1 MKNRFTL
8 TIILLIALFV
18 VSINYY
24 TRNPQTHNPQN
35 NQTDD
40 ETSIKIAV
48 TYEKLTENIELFPH
62 PIPEEKI
69 TSLVELA
76 EKEINQY
83 CTDNQIDTRFTFI
96 PTPIIHKGGTSPG
109 ENPPGLD
116 EMIQLNQSGIN
127 LIVGHDY
134 SQANHYCLQYANEHQ
149 MLLLS
154 PSGTGL
160 GLSKPNDYLY
170 KLMPNEYEDP
180 EVYEKVYAQMIK
192 ELGYKAFITINTGRR
207 SFYPNLIEETG
218 NALNYSYRTTLVE
231 YDINS
236 DDFEPYLEKAADY
249 LLDTIEL
256 YGVENICV
264 LIEPFWIDD
273 DVFLDVAIRYP
284 ILCNVTWFDYVG
296 LSEEWIVEN
305 ALDQRLAKYGFTRL
319 IMYPA
324 DTDRTE
330 EFYQIYIEEVGEL
343 PTPSRVYDEFARYDA
358 CWLMALSVLQAN
370 SSNPE
375 AVKAVLPMICS
386 SYEGVLGNCTLN
398 EYGDRVSTDYRVFTW
413 ENDGGEV
420 FFKDIG
426 YYNSTK
432 NSFIYYPED
441 K

>member
-1 MKNRFTL
+1 VKNRFKITV
-8 TIILLIALFV
+8 ILIIALLFV
-18 VSINYY
+18 TLYY
-24 TRNPQTHNPQN
+24 YPRTPQTHNPQN

-40 ETSIKIAV
+40 ETTVKIAV
-48 TYEKLTENIELFPH
+48 TYEKLAENVELFPH
-62 PIPEEKI
+62 PVSEEKI

-83 CTDNQIDTRFTFI
+83 CTDNQIETRFTFI
-96 PTPIIHKGGTSPG
+96 PTPIIHNGGTSPG

-134 SQANHYCLQYANEHQ
+134 SQANHYSLQYANEHQ

-154 PSGTGL
+154 PSGVGL

-170 KLMPNEYEDP
+170 KLMPNEYENP

-192 ELGYKAFITINTGRR
+192 ELGYTAFITINTGRR
-207 SFYPNLIEETG
+207 SFYPNVIEET
-218 NALNYSYRTTLVE
+218 AKVLNYSYRTTLVE

-236 DDFEPYLEKAADY
+236 DDFEPYLERAAGY
-249 LLDTIEL
+249 LIDTIEV
-256 YGVENICV
+256 YGIENVCV
-264 LIEPFWIDD
+264 LIEPLWGEK
-273 DVFLDVAIRYP
+273 DVFLDVANRYP
-284 ILCNVTWFDYVG
+284 ILSNVTWFDYVG

-305 ALDQRLAKYGFTRL
+305 EFDQRLAEYGFTRL

-324 DTDRTE
+324 DSAQADV
-330 EFYQIYIEEVGEL
+330 FYQKYVEEVGEI
-343 PTPSRVYDEFARYDA
+343 PTPSRVYDEAARYDA

-386 SYEGVLGNCTLN
+386 SYEGVLGNCSLN

-413 ENDGGEV
+413 ENDDGEV
-420 FFKDIG
+420 FFKDSC
-426 YYNSTK
+426 YYNST
-432 NSFIYYPED
+432 NHSFIYYPED

>member
-1 MKNRFTL
+1 VKNKFAIPVTL
-8 TIILLIALFV
+8 LIILLAIT
-18 VSINYY
+18 INYY
-24 TRNPQTHNPQN
+24 SGLQSNDPEN

-40 ETSIKIAV
+40 NNIVKIAV
-48 TYEKLTENIELFPH
+48 TYEKLAENVELFPH
-62 PIPEEKI
+62 TVSEEKI

-83 CTDNQIDTRFTFI
+83 CTDNQIETRFTFI
-96 PTPIIHKGGTSPG
+96 PTPIIHKGGTSTG

-134 SQANHYCLQYANEHQ
+134 SQANHYSLQYANEHK

-154 PSGTGL
+154 PSGVGL

-192 ELGYKAFITINTGRR
+192 KLGYTAFITINTGRK
-207 SFYPNLIEETG
+207 SFYPNVVEEAAK
-218 NALNYSYRTTLVE
+218 ALNYSYRTTLVE
-231 YDINS
+231 YDINF
-236 DDFEPYLEKAADY
+236 DDFDPYLEKAAGY

-256 YGVENICV
+256 YGIENICV
-264 LIEPFWIDD
+264 LIEPLWIDD
-273 DVFLDVAIRYP
+273 DVFRDVADRYP
-284 ILCNVTWFDYVG
+284 ILSNVTWFDYVG
-296 LSEEWIVEN
+296 LSEEWVVEN
-305 ALDQRLAKYGFTRL
+305 EFDQRLAKYGFTRL

-324 DTDRTE
+324 DSAQADL
-330 EFYQIYIEEVGEL
+330 FYQKYVEEVGEL
-343 PTPSRVYDEFARYDA
+343 PTPSRMYDEAARYDA

-370 SSNPE
+370 SSDPDD
-375 AVKAVLPMICS
+375 VMAVLPSVCE
-386 SYEGVLGNCTLN
+386 SYEGVLGNYSLN

-413 ENDGGEV
+413 ENDDGEV
-420 FFKDIG
+420 FFKDSG
-426 YYNSTK
+426 YYNST
-432 NSFIYYPED
+432 NHSFIFYPED